1 MQNTVRRGWLVIVLC
16 ALGISAASQSPQVA
30 ANNPPA
36 TTQSAGAQV
45 ERKRLLAED
54 VFKNVEIFKG
64 KDAARL
70 IPAMDALRGLLGVD
84 CTHCHTQFDWANESK
99 STKQKARQHFKL
111 IEMVN

>member
-1 MQNTVRRGWLVIVLC
+1 MRDTVRRGWCVLLLC
-16 ALGISAASQSPQVA
+16 ALGTSAASQSPQLPA
-30 ANNPPA
+30 KNSPA

-99 STKQKARQHFKL
+99 PTKQKARQHF
-111 IEMVN
+111 